1 MKIGSKLNLESHN
14 INHAISILTNI
25 PSFPEIGIEFRYIS
39 KIIKEYSGI
48 YARIVN
54 QYKVKH
60 HTFFSA
66 SFYKINEENQ
76 KNNGVEIYKL
86 KY

>member
-1 MKIGSKLNLESHN
+1 MKIGSKINLESHN
-14 INHAISILTNI
+14 INHAISILINI
-25 PSFPEIGIEFRYIS
+25 PNFPEIGIEFRYIS
-39 KIIKEYSGI
+39 KIIKEFSGI

-54 QYKVKH
+54 QYKFKH

-66 SFYKINEENQ
+66 SFYKINEDQ
-76 KNNGVEIYKL
+76 RNNEIEIYKL